1 MLIQFKNGP
10 KSAIQTQSLLTGEP
24 AFANDT
30 QELFVGDGFTLG
42 GINISSLGGSATY
55 IIQDAEPPAP
65 ANPTTAK
72 SFWYDTSDSF
82 LYIWKY
88 AGGVGAWTRVLAS
101 GAAGPAGPAGAI
113 GAIGSQGIQGIQ
125 GVRGATFLSGTTG
138 PISTTTAIDGDYF
151 LNTTTRL
158 LHGPRVTT
166 SGVVSWGGAIDLK
179 GETGA
184 QGIQGVAG
192 AVGATGPDG
201 TKIFYGNEV
210 PTSTFPSSTERREG
224 DFYIDLVAGR
234 LYGGYTNSQ
243 GWGAGVSLLGPAG
256 SAGAQGAK
264 GDAGTAGLVWRG
276 VWSSGSTYPEKSVV
290 QFSGSSYVSLKSTT
304 NNPTIVT
311 DWDLVAAKG
320 TATSATATIYATSP
334 IVWDEPT
341 TTLSFNVPNAATG
354 NVLKYDGTAWVA
366 GTSVAAKSIY
376 SGAGAP
382 ASETGTDGD
391 FYMQMAGTGAPILF
405 GPKSGTDWGSGV
417 SLIGANGTNG
427 QNGIAGPAG
436 ADGTAGMEWNGE
448 WDATV
453 NYSMGAVVEYLGSL
467 YICEVDNT
475 LNITPNTTFN
485 WDLLVAKGAQGET
498 ANIVGTLPITMTSE
512 TTGVSPNESTTLTV
526 SLANGTTTGDVL
538 TWNSV
543 SKTWS
548 SKQPNELLDG
558 LADVTITNA
567 ASGEVLK
574 YDGTEWINGEISI
587 DSLSDVNT
595 TTPIIGQILS
605 FNGTNWVNADTIT
618 EVNTVTPLVWSS
630 ETSLMRIKEGTVNQQ
645 ILLWNDSEQ
654 SWKIDAIPA
663 ADITAYAPLYWD
675 ANAKALSFGVSANAG
690 EILTYDGVAWVAG
703 VPYDHSRPTILW
715 GEDVPPQ
722 GLGHSGDFYI
732 DTLNHYLYG
741 PKCSGCLNNK
751 WTSIQEPVQLVGPQ
765 GIQGIQGIQ
774 GPQGIAGPVG
784 TTGPQGAST
793 NNLIR
798 KAVHSG
804 DPSTLPPYTSY
815 NYLGNNGDFLLLDAG
830 YSVRLYGPKVGGI
843 YPLDTWVELRG
854 TDGDEGPT
862 GPTGLTGAV
871 GPQAGQI
878 IHSATVASNASV
890 PPDPSSSLGDVG
902 DFHIT
907 KLNTTTGEYVGSYLF
922 GPKATGTDPWGTPT
936 NLRGPTGNTGPTGA
950 QGPVG
955 PTVIPSSADVNGG
968 LFNTGTTE
976 NPTLAII
983 TTSKTALE
991 LAIVDTTTIPKLKV
1005 KVPTNGPMY
1014 INTSNELSVRSTPTN
1029 VAYRRSFFGI

>member
-1 MLIQFKNGP
+1 MPLIQFKNGP
-10 KSAIQTQSLLTGEP
+10 SSVIEANAAAGAYLAGEP
-24 AFANDT
+24 AYANNT
-30 QELFVGDGFTLG
+30 NTLYIG
-42 GINISSLGGSATY
+42 GVLLSSGATY
-55 IIQDAEPPAP
+55 HIQGTQP
-65 ANPTTAK
+65 ANPTNPDTAK
-72 SFWYDTSDSF
+72 AFWFDTDDSF
-82 LYIWKY
+82 LYVWKY
-88 AGGVGAWTRVLAS
+88 SGGVGTWTRVLAS
-101 GAAGPAGPAGAI
+101 GPTGPAGTTGAQGTQGQVGLT
-113 GAIGSQGIQGIQ
+113 GAQ
-125 GVRGATFLSGTTG
+125 GVRGAQFLTGTTA
-138 PISTTTAIDGDYF
+138 PTSTTTAINGDYY

-158 LHGPRVTT
+158 LHGPRTT
-166 SGVVSWGGAIDLK
+166 STAGVVSWGGTIDLK
-179 GETGA
+179 GDTGA
-184 QGIQGVAG
+184 QGIQGDTGTTG
-192 AVGATGPDG
+192 AVGPDG
-201 TKIFYGNEV
+201 SKIFYGNEV

-234 LYGGYTNSQ
+234 LYGGFTTSQ

-256 SAGAQGAK
+256 SAGTQGVK
-264 GDAGTAGLVWRG
+264 GDAGSAGLVWRG
-276 VWSSGSTYPEKSVV
+276 VWASGSTYPEKSVV
-290 QFSGSSYVSLKSTT
+290 QHSGSSYVSLKATT
-304 NNPTIVT
+304 NVPTIVT

-320 TATSATATIYATSP
+320 TATSATAVIYATSP

-341 TTLSFNVPNAATG
+341 TTISFNVPNAATG

-382 ASETGTDGD
+382 ASTIGADGD

-436 ADGTAGMEWNGE
+436 ADGTAGMEWNGT
-448 WDATV
+448 WDSLV
-453 NYSMGAVVEYLGSL
+453 NYSLGAVVEYLGSL
-467 YICEVDNT
+467 YICEVNNT

-512 TTGVSPNESTTLTV
+512 TTGVFPDESTTLTV
-526 SLANGTTTGDVL
+526 SLADGTTTGDVL
-538 TWNSV
+538 TWNGV
-543 SKTWS
+543 SKSWS
-548 SKQPNELLDG
+548 GEAPNELLEG

-574 YDGTEWINGEISI
+574 YNGTEWVNGEITLE
-587 DSLSDVNT
+587 SLSDVIT
-595 TTPIIGQILS
+595 LTPTSGQILS
-605 FNGTNWVNADTIT
+605 YNGTNWENADTIT
-618 EVNTVTPLVWSS
+618 EINATLPLEWDS
-630 ETSLMRIKEGTVNQQ
+630 ETSTVSILDGTINNQA
-645 ILLWNDSEQ
+645 LLWSEDNK
-654 SWKIDAIPA
+654 SWSVEVLPA
-663 ADITAYAPLYWD
+663 ADITAYEPLYWD
-675 ANAKALSFGVSANAG
+675 ATAKALSFGVSANAG
-690 EILTYDGVAWVAG
+690 EILVYDGVAWIAG

-798 KAVHSG
+798 KAVHVG

-843 YPLDTWVELRG
+843 YPLDSWVELRG

-862 GPTGLTGAV
+862 GPTGLTGSV

-878 IHSATVASNASV
+878 IHSATVASNTSI

-907 KLNTTTGEYVGSYLF
+907 RLNTTTGEYIGSYLF
-922 GPKATGTDPWGTPT
+922 GPKVTGTDPWGTPT
-936 NLRGPTGNTGPTGA
+936 NLRGPTGDTGPTG
-950 QGPVG
+950 PVG
-955 PTVIPSSADVNGG
+955 PAGSSNPTTADINGG
-968 LFNTGTTE
+968 LFNSGTTI

-991 LAIVDTTTIPKLKV
+991 LAIVDTTTTPKLKV

-1014 INTSNELSVRSTPTN
+1014 INISNDLSVRSTPTN

>member
-10 KSAIQTQSLLTGEP
+10 KSAIQTQSFLTGEP

-30 QELFVGDGFTLG
+30 KELFVGDGFTLG

-55 IIQDAEPPAP
+55 IIQDEVPPAP

-101 GAAGPAGPAGAI
+101 GPTGPAGAT
-113 GAIGSQGIQGIQ
+113 GAIGSIGAQGIQGIQ

-158 LHGPRVTT
+158 LYGPRVTT
-166 SGVVSWGGAIDLK
+166 SGVVSWGGSIDLK

-234 LYGGYTNSQ
+234 LYGGFTTSQ
-243 GWGAGVSLLGPAG
+243 GWGAGVSLLGPTG
-256 SAGAQGAK
+256 STGAQGAK
-264 GDAGTAGLVWRG
+264 GDAGSAGLEWKG
-276 VWSSGSTYPEKSVV
+276 TWSSGTTYPIHSVV
-290 QFSGSSYVSLKSTT
+290 QHSGSSYVSIKSTT
-304 NNPTIVT
+304 NVPTNAS
-311 DWDLVAAKG
+311 DWELVASKG
-320 TATSATATIYATSP
+320 TSTTGTATIYANSP

-382 ASETGTDGD
+382 ASGTGTDGD

-417 SLIGANGTNG
+417 SLIGADGDDG

-448 WDATV
+448 WDAAV

-512 TTGVSPNESTTLTV
+512 TTGVFPNESTTLTV
-526 SLANGTTTGDVL
+526 SLADGTTTGDVL

-543 SKTWS
+543 NKSWS
-548 SKQPNELLDG
+548 GETPNELLEG

-574 YDGTEWINGEISI
+574 YDGAEWINGEITI
-587 DSLSDVNT
+587 NSLSDVIV
-595 TTPIIGQILS
+595 TTPTTGQILS
-605 FNGTNWVNADTIT
+605 FNGTNWENADTIT

-774 GPQGIAGPVG
+774 GPQGIQGVAG

-936 NLRGPTGNTGPTGA
+936 NLRGPTGDTGPTG
-950 QGPVG
+950 PVG
-955 PTVIPSSADVNGG
+955 PAGSSNPTNADINGG
-968 LFNTGTTE
+968 LFNSGTTI

-991 LAIVDTTTIPKLKV
+991 LAIVDTTTTPKLKV

-1014 INTSNELSVRSTPTN
+1014 INASNELSVRSTPTN